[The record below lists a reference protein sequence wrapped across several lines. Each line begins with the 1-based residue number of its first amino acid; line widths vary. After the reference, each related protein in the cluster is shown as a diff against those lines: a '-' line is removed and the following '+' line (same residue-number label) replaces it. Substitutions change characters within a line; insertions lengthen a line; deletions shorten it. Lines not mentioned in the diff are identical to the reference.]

1 MPQYF
6 RLYKSQ
12 NGSKIVI
19 DGTHMPRREQYE
31 WMYLET
37 VLLPDEQTARQVAEA
52 IVKINNMD
60 ESKTLSIVVKRK

>member
-12 NGSKIVI
+12 TGAKIVI
-19 DGTHMPRREQYE
+19 DGTHLPRREQYE
-31 WMYLET
+31 WMYLGT